1 MRTLKIIN
9 ASSRQIAYRTIGE
22 IISELEDLRSACVFP
37 KKVKSVHNGLNSIP
51 HLKHR
56 PEIIENLNLLHYYD
70 EQAKKLVSIKSQL
83 TYAFKDSPDYRQTY
97 QMVKDINAELTKS
110 VADILKITHRYCWAN
125 VAPDIK
131 KDLTNIQKAISTKY
145 KGKFFMLVDT
155 IKYKSKDHLAYRF
168 YIRLDNV
175 SDDTG
180 FIYPHYYIMLTS
192 FNDDWYINTGAFFR
206 LIRFMDP
213 GSKIKVSDNL
223 AKSLMFAIQQTL
235 NKDGL

>member
-37 KKVKSVHNGLNSIP
+37 KKVKSVHNSLNSVP

-56 PEIIENLNLLHYYD
+56 PEIVENLNLLHYYD

-110 VADILKITHRYCWAN
+110 VAN

-180 FIYPHYYIMLTS
+180 FIYPHYYIMLTF
-192 FNDDWYINTGAFFR
+192 FNNDWYINTGAFFR

>member
-22 IISELEDLRSACVFP
+22 IISELEDLRSMCVFP
-37 KKVKSVHNGLNSIP
+37 KKVKNVHNALNSIP
-51 HLKHR
+51 QLKHR
-56 PEIIENLNLLHYYD
+56 SEIIENLNLLHYYD

-83 TYAFKDSPDYRQTY
+83 MYAFKDSPDYRQTY

-110 VADILKITHRYCWAN
+110 VSDILKITHRYCWAN
-125 VAPDIK
+125 VAPNIK
-131 KDLTNIQKAISTKY
+131 KDLTNIQRAISTKH
-145 KGKFFMLVDT
+145 KGKFFIDT
-155 IKYKSKDHLAYRF
+155 IKYERKDHLAHRF

-180 FIYPHYYIMLTS
+180 FIYPHYYIMLTL
-192 FNDDWYINTGAFFR
+192 FNGEWYINTGAFFR

-223 AKSLMFAIQQTL
+223 AKNLMFAIQQTL
-235 NKDGL
+235 NKDGI